1 MRQTYRFEGYLTR
14 SKLDLYL
21 PQMRWIKSVLLVFL
35 LLACAAGFFA
45 YQLIYRENTAQT
57 ENRPLKI
64 PEGSNWEDVLRIME
78 NDSLVKNPVSLDRL
92 AKWSGYAERIK
103 VGYYRIK
110 PGMNNK
116 EILRLLASG
125 RQEEVKLVIR
135 SSWDKQKLIG
145 YVCQEITADS
155 MFMLN
160 LLNDSTRL
168 QKLGWTSDNILA
180 AFIPNTYN
188 FYWTTSADEFLNRM
202 LKEHDRF
209 WTESR
214 RAKAKALN
222 LTPIEVS
229 ILASIV
235 EKETAKADEMPT
247 VAGVYLNR
255 LKKGMKLEA
264 DPTVIFAIG
273 NPEIRRVTSA
283 MLQYES
289 PFNTYFVTGLPPG
302 PICMPSIQAID
313 AVLKNEK
320 HDYIYFCAKE
330 DFSGYHNFTS
340 SYNQHLINARKYR
353 LELNKRGIR

>member
-1 MRQTYRFEGYLTR
+1 
-14 SKLDLYL
+14 
-21 PQMRWIKSVLLVFL
+21 MRWIKSVLLVLL
-35 LLACAAGFFA
+35 LLACAAGYFA
-45 YQLIYRENTAQT
+45 YELIYRENTAQL

-64 PEGSNWEDVLRIME
+64 PEGSNWEDVLE
-78 NDSLVKNPVSLDRL
+78 QFEHDSLLRNTQSIDQL
-92 AKWSGYAERIK
+92 AKWSGYSERIK
-103 VGYYRIK
+103 PGYYRIK
-110 PGMNNK
+110 PSMNNK

-135 SSWDKQKLIG
+135 SSWNKSKLIS

-155 MFMLN
+155 MYLIN
-160 LLNDSTRL
+160 LLNDSSRL
-168 QKLGWTSDNILA
+168 KKLGWTPDNITA

-188 FYWTTSADEFLNRM
+188 FYWTTNANEFLERM

-209 WTESR
+209 WNDTR
-214 RAKAKALN
+214 KAKAKAIN
-222 LTPIEVS
+222 LSPIEVS
-229 ILASIV
+229 VLASIV

-255 LKKGMKLEA
+255 LRKGMKLEA
-264 DPTVIFAIG
+264 DPTVIFAVG

-289 PFNTYFVTGLPPG
+289 PFNTYYVTGLPPG

-313 AVLKNEK
+313 AVLKNQK

>member
-1 MRQTYRFEGYLTR
+1 
-14 SKLDLYL
+14 
-21 PQMRWIKSVLLVFL
+21 VLL
-35 LLACAAGFFA
+35 LLACAAGYFA
-45 YQLIYRENTAQT
+45 YELIYRENTAQLT
-57 ENRPLKI
+57 NRPLKI
-64 PEGSNWEDVLRIME
+64 PEGSDWEDILLQFE
-78 NDSLVKNPVSLDRL
+78 HDSLLRSAVSLDRL

-103 VGYYRIK
+103 PGYYRIK

-135 SSWDKQKLIG
+135 SSWDKSKLIG

-155 MFMLN
+155 MYLIN
-160 LLNDSTRL
+160 LLNDSSRL
-168 QKLGWTSDNILA
+168 NKLGWTPDNITA

-188 FYWTTSADEFLNRM
+188 FYWTTNGDEFLARM
-202 LKEHDRF
+202 LKEHARF
-209 WTESR
+209 WNDTR
-214 RAKAKALN
+214 KAKAKAIN

-235 EKETAKADEMPT
+235 EKETAKSDEMPT

-264 DPTVIFAIG
+264 DPTVIFAVG

-289 PFNTYFVTGLPPG
+289 PFNTYYVTGLPPG